1 MNSPLHITCD
11 VLCLASPR
19 FSNGT
24 NLAPAIDNMSA
35 KSNKYQQAL
44 RDRRRAQ
51 GLIKKEIWILPEH
64 SLLLPGIEKTLR
76 TKGARITMTTYPPL
90 NPSDQHWTVDALFE
104 ALRADSF
111 VQTNEASIE
120 MLTGVETVINITL
133 NEFGELPIQMSVSGE
148 IIVAQALLWERSLVK
163 DPAAFNEHVMM
174 TEKMFERANIS
185 LDRLSNGTWVY
196 VMYGSLRATSS
207 LSDIIFE
214 IQTLAAN
221 VLEAA
226 EAYREHLDI

>member
-1 MNSPLHITCD
+1 
-11 VLCLASPR
+11 
-19 FSNGT
+19 
-24 NLAPAIDNMSA
+24 MSA

-64 SLLLPGIEKTLR
+64 SLLVPGIEKTLR

-111 VQTNEASIE
+111 VQSNEASIE

-174 TEKMFERANIS
+174 TEKMFELANIS

>member
-1 MNSPLHITCD
+1 
-11 VLCLASPR
+11 
-19 FSNGT
+19 
-24 NLAPAIDNMSA
+24 MSA

-64 SLLLPGIEKTLR
+64 SLLVPGIEKTLR

-174 TEKMFERANIS
+174 TEKMFELANIS